1 MVPRRLLIFD
11 VLRQAGEEE
20 EEEEEEEDCKP
31 VWLSI
36 GNGWGITLRI
46 EFQIDADTFFDLA
59 LLAAGSRLLQDLIET
74 ASAVGLIALQRI
86 CLQHALF
93 LTKHRH
99 ANFVVTKLIQESP
112 TWFCFGICRAFAG
125 KICKIA
131 RHRCGSRVLERI
143 IEHHGSGVDFFF
155 AELVSDA
162 PRIVG
167 NRYGNYVIQNV
178 LENSPQVWRRRCL
191 VSILTTA
198 ESNGQAGCYL
208 RCTLSTAFERS
219 TDEYIL
225 RLLVPLR
232 PLFQRVE
239 CNIEN
244 KAAACE
250 SQ

>member
-1 MVPRRLLIFD
+1 MVPRRRLIVD
-11 VLRQAGEEE
+11 VPRQAG

-59 LLAAGSRLLQDLIET
+59 VTAAGSRLLQDLMET
-74 ASAVGLIALQRI
+74 ASAVGLIALQRM
-86 CLQHALF
+86 CLQDALF

-112 TWFCFGICRAFAG
+112 TWFCFGICRAFVG
-125 KICKIA
+125 KIGKLA

-143 IEHHGSGVDFFF
+143 IEHHGFGVDFFF

-167 NRYGNYVIQNV
+167 NRYGNYVIQNM
-178 LENSPQVWRRRCL
+178 LENSPQGWRRRCL